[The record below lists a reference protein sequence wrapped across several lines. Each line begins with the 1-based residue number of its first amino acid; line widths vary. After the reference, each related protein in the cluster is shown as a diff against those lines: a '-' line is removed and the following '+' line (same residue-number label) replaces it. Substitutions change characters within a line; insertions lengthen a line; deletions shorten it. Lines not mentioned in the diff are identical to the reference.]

1 MLDSLISGR
10 KIVSEH
16 CGKVWMFTV
25 QALSWK
31 IREPQCSGIW
41 LVESLW
47 VNLVAMFRHEVRWNT
62 LDKYPTSRLGRLR
75 HCVTHRG
82 DQNTRVMTT
91 FSCALFFLILILCFY
106 LVLPIFSRPPADM
119 WLLLLGTTR
128 VLLWPIAAE
137 LRRNLVPIQ
146 EDRYKLLVCHILSF
160 LRWVI
165 GQLCDV

>member
-10 KIVSEH
+10 KLVSEH

-25 QALSWK
+25 QALGW
-31 IREPQCSGIW
+31 IGSGIW
-41 LVESLW
+41 LEMLESLW

-91 FSCALFFLILILCFY
+91 FSCALFFRILILCFY
-106 LVLPIFSRPPADM
+106 LVLPTKVYFSRPPADM

-146 EDRYKLLVCHILSF
+146 EDRYKLSVCYIWSF

-165 GQLCDV
+165 GQLCGV